1 MKRTR
6 LLILGVACVAVP
18 IALSA
23 CKRAETPPPPPP
35 AAARPRRPAPAPAPF
50 RVSSVDVGNAIGA
63 DKRVTSPSATLAPSD
78 TIYASVAS
86 TGAAPSVKLVARWT
100 YGDEGQL
107 VSEQSQMIAPTGPAN
122 SEFHISKPDGW
133 PAGNYKVEILADGA
147 SGRLE
152 DLRGQVARCVNRR
165 VAGSLEFGDRRDHF
179 PAEDPQRRRS
189 RARPGSCR

>member
-35 AAARPRRPAPAPAPF
+35 AAAPAPTPVPPPAPAPF
-50 RVSSVDVGNAIGA
+50 RVGSVDVGNAIGA
-63 DKRVTSPSATLAPSD
+63 DKRVTVPSTTLAPGD

-86 TGAAPSVKLVARWT
+86 TGAAPSVTLVARWT
-100 YGDEGQL
+100 YGEGQL
-107 VSEQSQMIAPTGPAN
+107 VSEQNQLIAPTGPAS

-133 PAGNYKVEILADGA
+133 PVGTYKVEILANGTSVA
-147 SGRLE
+147 SKGFE
-152 DLRGQVARCVNRR
+152 VK
-165 VAGSLEFGDRRDHF
+165 
-179 PAEDPQRRRS
+179 
-189 RARPGSCR
+189 

>member
-35 AAARPRRPAPAPAPF
+35 AAAPAAAPTPPPAAAPF
-50 RVSSVDVGNAIGA
+50 RVGSVDVGNAIGA
-63 DKRVTSPSATLAPSD
+63 DKRVTVPSTTLAPGD

-86 TGAAPSVKLVARWT
+86 TGAAPSVTLVARWT
-100 YGDEGQL
+100 YGDGQL
-107 VSEQSQMIAPTGPAN
+107 VKEESQQIAPTGPAK

-133 PAGNYKVEILADGA
+133 PAGAYKVEILADGT
-147 SGRLE
+147 SVVSKSFEVR
-152 DLRGQVARCVNRR
+152 
-165 VAGSLEFGDRRDHF
+165 
-179 PAEDPQRRRS
+179 
-189 RARPGSCR
+189 